1 VADFG
6 IWGIIDYIS
15 KNTYYIHIQKFYC
28 SRLRVAGNTKILI
41 YDKQKNEV

>member
-15 KNTYYIHIQKFYC
+15 KNTYYIHIQK
-28 SRLRVAGNTKILI
+28 ILLFTL
-41 YDKQKNEV
+41 ESGR